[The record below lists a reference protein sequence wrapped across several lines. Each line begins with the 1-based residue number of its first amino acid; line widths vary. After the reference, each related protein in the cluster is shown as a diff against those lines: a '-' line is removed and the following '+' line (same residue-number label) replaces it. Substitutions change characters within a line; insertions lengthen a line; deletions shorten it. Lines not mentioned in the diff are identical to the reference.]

1 MADRLLRQFKYEQ
14 GIPSGRG
21 RKPFILVYT
30 TPTSVRNML
39 LGLDMADLVDRSFVK
54 VHFHRM
60 TVEYSKQ
67 LVNKIADKEAGMAS
81 MRK

>member
-30 TPTSVRNML
+30 TLTSVRNML
-39 LGLDMADLVDRSFVK
+39 LGLDMADLVD
-54 VHFHRM
+54 
-60 TVEYSKQ
+60 
-67 LVNKIADKEAGMAS
+67 
-81 MRK
+81 